1 MTAFTAPHGI
11 TETERALSIRDN
23 AGTLCAL
30 LHICKSPWASMEFQP
45 YNVSGQP
52 AVQSVALLHHIN
64 HISDG
69 GPQIQQ
75 LPGIL
80 LR

>member
-1 MTAFTAPHGI
+1 
-11 TETERALSIRDN
+11 
-23 AGTLCAL
+23 
-30 LHICKSPWASMEFQP
+30 MEFQP

-80 LR
+80 LRWIETTKCHKWSEVLKEQNHI